1 MAEQEHKFDEEL
13 ENQFLKDNKIHIEW
27 SVARWALKLAYEMD
41 KKIFILYTVLTLA
54 AAVLPTVFLAALQKI
69 VDSIQANVIE
79 GLGVKSILTLLIAL
93 VATMFVKNACY
104 SIPNVLWTTLNSKY
118 KICMEKKICG
128 FMKKVP
134 VSYYDDAYTSKL
146 MSIAHKEGGLSTFTA
161 CFIDSLGNIIGFASM
176 AALSWHTSPWLLL
189 AVAVFVGIMIPVNI
203 HTAKGDWK
211 AWTDVSDHYR
221 REDYYYSRIFKED
234 TAKEIRLLGM
244 KNYLAKKWQKEDEI
258 LRNNEIER
266 NQKMNLVWKLMDIAV
281 AATQFFMLF
290 IGLLLLKRGHMTLG
304 GLTVFISVFSQLCN
318 EATNFGYGFMQMYR
332 ECCGLK
338 FKKRMFESFDDGKAE
353 KADREKAGGK
363 DAENGQIIFE
373 GRDISFAYK
382 EGKNVLKHL
391 SFQIK
396 KGETVALV
404 GENGAGKSSL
414 VKLLLGLYA
423 PDSGELFFKGMN
435 YKNLDTDRL
444 VDSIGVT
451 FQDFVK
457 FELMIRENVS
467 FGDISR
473 VEEDERIHEAIEMGD
488 ASHIVA
494 RMPKNIDTYLGRW
507 YEKEGVRMS
516 GGEWQ
521 RIAVSRSYINSKD
534 ILIMDE
540 PAAALDPIAEMEQFN
555 RIKEKSLNQVT
566 SILIS
571 HRIGFARLADKIM
584 VLKEGNLV
592 ECGNHEQLMA
602 KKGEYYEMFT
612 NQSGWYQG

>member
-1 MAEQEHKFDEEL
+1 VAEQEHNFDEEL

-27 SVARWALKLAYEMD
+27 SVFKWALKLAFEMD
-41 KKIFILYTVLTLA
+41 KKIFILYSVLILA
-54 AAVLPTVFLAALQKI
+54 TSVLPTVFLAALQKI
-69 VDSIQANVIE
+69 VDGIQANVSS
-79 GLGVKSILTLLIAL
+79 GLGVRSILVLLIAL
-93 VATMFVKNACY
+93 VVTMFVEDAFQK
-104 SIPNVLWTTLNSKY
+104 IPNVLWITLESKY
-118 KICMEKKICG
+118 KICMEKKICA
-128 FMKKVP
+128 FMQKVP

-146 MSIAHKEGGLSTFTA
+146 MSIAQKEGALNAFTA
-161 CFIDSLGNIIGFASM
+161 GFIECLGCIIGLVCM

-189 AVAVFVGIMIPVNI
+189 AVAVFVGIIIPVNI
-203 HTAKGDWK
+203 HAAKGDWK
-211 AWTDVSDHYR
+211 SWTDVSDHFR

-234 TAKEIRLLGM
+234 TAKEVRLLGM
-244 KNYLAKKWQKEDEI
+244 KNYLVKKWQEEDEI
-258 LRNNEIER
+258 IRNNQIER
-266 NQKMNLVWKLMDIAV
+266 NRKMGLIWDLMDIAV
-281 AATQFFMLF
+281 VVTKFFMLF
-290 IGLLLLKRGHMTLG
+290 ISLFLLQGGNMTLG
-304 GLTVFISVFSQLCN
+304 GITVFISVFSMLCR
-318 EATNFGYGFMQMYR
+318 EATGFGYTLLRLYR

-338 FKKRMFESFDDGKAE
+338 FKKRMFESFEAAKAE
-353 KADREKAGGK
+353 EADKEKAGMGN
-363 DAENGQIIFE
+363 DQIIFE
-373 GRDISFAYK
+373 GRDVSFAYK
-382 EGKNVLKHL
+382 AGKNVLNHL
-391 SFQIK
+391 NFQIK

-423 PDSGELFFKGMN
+423 PDSGELFFRGKN
-435 YKNLDTDRL
+435 YKDLDTERL

-473 VEEDERIHEAIEMGD
+473 VEDDGKIHEAIEMGD

-555 RIKEKSLNQVT
+555 RIKKKSLNQVT

-592 ECGNHEQLMA
+592 EYGNHEQLME